1 MAWSYA
7 ATFFWVGS
15 GLILFPF
22 ILNRMPAETVGIWN
36 IFQTITVMVAILD
49 FGFQPSFARNLS
61 YVFSGVR
68 SLRKEGV
75 AVVSNEAT
83 PCSDATIAVD
93 YGLLKGTLVAMQ
105 RLFRIISLAAF
116 ALLATAGTAYFLYIL
131 GKYSGD
137 RNDAI
142 IAWVL
147 LIVLNCYDLYTLYY
161 DALLKGKGYV
171 RRSQQIMILSQ
182 SVYVALAIGLIYA
195 GLGLSAI
202 VGSRLVAIILRRVLS
217 HRIFFTRP
225 MREALA
231 GVQANDPKEIMQ
243 AIYPNAIKIGLTQLG
258 SLAVNKSAMLIG
270 AAFLSLE
277 EVAGYG
283 ITLQLLEILCNCS
296 TVPYRSFSPK
306 LAQCRAENDLRGLR
320 RYYLICEAVLLLIWI
335 GGGSIA
341 VLWGDDVLRLIKR
354 TAMRPDKPTGSLCS
368 PEHYAAAR
376 KIGGEGIVLLKNDGL
391 LPVSEEVKNI
401 LVVGENAIK
410 SMTVGGGS
418 SSLKVQHE
426 TYPLDGITARAEKAG
441 AEVKWVRGYVGST
454 DNSYNGV
461 KSGQDLSE
469 SRSAAELIAEA
480 VEEAA
485 KADLVLFIG
494 GLNKSRH
501 QDCEGTDRY
510 SLDLPYGQDAVIEAL
525 VEANPRTAVIII
537 SGNPVAMPW
546 VAEVPAIVE
555 AWHGG
560 SEAGNALSDVLW
572 GDVNPSGHLPFTFPV
587 ALTDSPAHQEG
598 MTFPNDGKTVY
609 EEGILVGYRWFDTKG
624 IEPLFPFGHG
634 LSYTTFEIG
643 KAKASAGALRTGGSL
658 QISVPVKN
666 TGDRTGAEVVQLYIS
681 DDEASVLRPEKELKG
696 FEKVYLEPG
705 ETKTVTFSVKEEDLR
720 WFDADKHEWVNEPGS
735 YTARIGSSAGTI
747 ATTVSFNLK

>member
-1 MAWSYA
+1 MVQGVEHIGKRDVAWSYA

-83 PCSDATIAVD
+83 PCSDGTIAVD

-341 VLWGDDVLRLIKR
+341 VLWGDDVLRLIKSQTMFLP
-354 TAMRPDKPTGSLCS
+354 TAMFAVMVVFHMLEDNQSMASGFIMSDNRIPFFIPSLIS
-368 PEHYAAAR
+368 GAATV
-376 KIGGEGIVLLKNDGL
+376 VLLWLFLDVLDWGIWGM
-391 LPVSEEVKNI
+391 I
-401 LVVGENAIK
+401 LAPGIAQLAYQDWKWPSVIVRELFIEPK
-410 SMTVGGGS
+410 
-418 SSLKVQHE
+418 HE
-426 TYPLDGITARAEKAG
+426 TL
-441 AEVKWVRGYVGST
+441 
-454 DNSYNGV
+454 
-461 KSGQDLSE
+461 
-469 SRSAAELIAEA
+469 
-480 VEEAA
+480 
-485 KADLVLFIG
+485 
-494 GLNKSRH
+494 
-501 QDCEGTDRY
+501 
-510 SLDLPYGQDAVIEAL
+510 
-525 VEANPRTAVIII
+525 
-537 SGNPVAMPW
+537 
-546 VAEVPAIVE
+546 
-555 AWHGG
+555 
-560 SEAGNALSDVLW
+560 
-572 GDVNPSGHLPFTFPV
+572 
-587 ALTDSPAHQEG
+587 
-598 MTFPNDGKTVY
+598 
-609 EEGILVGYRWFDTKG
+609 
-624 IEPLFPFGHG
+624 
-634 LSYTTFEIG
+634 
-643 KAKASAGALRTGGSL
+643 
-658 QISVPVKN
+658 
-666 TGDRTGAEVVQLYIS
+666 
-681 DDEASVLRPEKELKG
+681 
-696 FEKVYLEPG
+696 
-705 ETKTVTFSVKEEDLR
+705 
-720 WFDADKHEWVNEPGS
+720 
-735 YTARIGSSAGTI
+735 
-747 ATTVSFNLK
+747 